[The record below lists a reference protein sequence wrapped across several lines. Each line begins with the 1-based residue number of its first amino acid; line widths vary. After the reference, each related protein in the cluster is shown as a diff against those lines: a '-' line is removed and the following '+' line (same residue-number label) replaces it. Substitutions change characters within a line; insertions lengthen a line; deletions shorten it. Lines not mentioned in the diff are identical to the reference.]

1 MTATGCVLFAKRLE
15 RGRFVWPQATSGS
28 GFADASPVIDAAGG
42 HRLAAA
48 GAHLGAAAVGV
59 TCEILL
65 HNFFRADEDANAQSS
80 CDTPRMSVATLPD
93 LNALPADAL
102 RALILAQHEQLISR
116 EREIEHLQLLLAK
129 LHRMQFG
136 RKSEKLQ
143 RQIEQLE
150 LRLEELESHRSEK
163 ECNAAEPASVIA
175 SSTPTAT
182 KPTRRALPDHL
193 PRQTRR
199 HEPKET
205 VCPQCQGELR
215 KLGED
220 VSEMLEYV
228 PASFVVI
235 RHVRTKLSCTK
246 CDCIVQAE
254 APSRPIERGVAGPG
268 LLAHVLVSKYCDH
281 LPLYRQSEMYARQD
295 VELERSTLAD
305 WVGSTSRLLQPLVEA
320 LRRYVTAADKLHAD
334 DTPVPVL
341 SPGNGKTKT
350 GRLWTYVR
358 DDRPAG
364 DSAAPA
370 VWFAYSP
377 DRKGEHPERHLEK
390 FRGTLQ
396 ADAYAGFN
404 QLYENGRIQQ
414 AACWA
419 HVRRKFY
426 DLEQAHASPVA
437 REALVRIGALY
448 GIEETIRGKPPD
460 ERRAVRQAQSKPL
473 LDFLRQWFEATL
485 SKLSR
490 KSETTVAIRYA
501 LSRWDALT
509 RYIEDGHI
517 EIDNNAAE
525 RSLRGVALGR
535 KNYLFAGS
543 DTGGERA
550 AVIYSLIGSAKL
562 TGLDPE
568 AYLREVLTRIA
579 DHPINRI
586 EELLPWNIGST
597 PAEVST

>member
-1 MTATGCVLFAKRLE
+1 MSA
-15 RGRFVWPQATSGS
+15 
-28 GFADASPVIDAAGG
+28 
-42 HRLAAA
+42 LA
-48 GAHLGAAAVGV
+48 
-59 TCEILL
+59 
-65 HNFFRADEDANAQSS
+65 
-80 CDTPRMSVATLPD
+80 LPD
-93 LNALPADAL
+93 LKALPADAL
-102 RALILAQHEQLISR
+102 RALILAQHTQLLAKDEQLQSR

-129 LHRMQFG
+129 LQRMQFG
-136 RKSEKLQ
+136 RKSEKLE

-150 LRLEELESHRSEK
+150 LRLEELESKRSEP
-163 ECNAAEPASVIA
+163 EPNAPEPAPVAA
-175 SSTPTAT
+175 SSTPIT
-182 KPTRRALPDHL
+182 KPTRRALPAHL

-205 VCPQCQGELR
+205 ACPECQGELR

-235 RHVRTKLSCTK
+235 RHVRTKLSWTK

-254 APSRPIERGVAGPG
+254 APSRPIARGMAGAG

-281 LPLYRQSEMYARQD
+281 LPLYRQSEIYGRQG
-295 VELERSTLAD
+295 VELERSTMAD
-305 WVGSTSRLLQPLVEA
+305 WAGGSSRLLEPLVEA
-320 LRRYVTAADKLHAD
+320 LRRYVTAAGKLHAD

-341 SPGNGKTKT
+341 APGQGKTKT

-358 DDRPAG
+358 DDRPAR
-364 DSAAPA
+364 DARAPA

-377 DRKGEHPERHLEK
+377 DRKGEHPAQHLEK

-404 QLYENGRIQQ
+404 QLYEDGRIQQ

-419 HVRRKFY
+419 HVRRHFY
-426 DLEQAHASPVA
+426 DLEQAHSSPVA
-437 REALVRIGALY
+437 REELQRIGALY
-448 GIEETIRGKPPD
+448 GVEEEIRGKPPD
-460 ERRAVRQAQSKPL
+460 QRRAVRQTQSKPL
-473 LDFLRQWFEATL
+473 LDSLRQWFEATL

-490 KSETTVAIRYA
+490 KSETTAAIRYA

-509 RYIEDGHI
+509 RYINDGHI

-543 DTGGERA
+543 DAGGERA
-550 AVIYSLIGSAKL
+550 ATLYSLIGSAKL
-562 TGLDPE
+562 NGLDPE
-568 AYLREVLTRIA
+568 AYLREVLSRIA

-586 EELLPWNIGST
+586 EELLPWNVAASLSPVIDPET
-597 PAEVST
+597 

>member
-1 MTATGCVLFAKRLE
+1 M
-15 RGRFVWPQATSGS
+15 S
-28 GFADASPVIDAAGG
+28 IAA
-42 HRLAAA
+42 
-48 GAHLGAAAVGV
+48 
-59 TCEILL
+59 
-65 HNFFRADEDANAQSS
+65 
-80 CDTPRMSVATLPD
+80 LPD
-93 LNALPADAL
+93 LNGLPAEAL
-102 RALILAQHEQLISR
+102 RALILAQHEQLLSTENKLTATEEQLLSR
-116 EREIEHLQLLLAK
+116 EREIEHLKLLLVK

-150 LRLEELESHRSEK
+150 LRLEELESNGSEREPEAPK
-163 ECNAAEPASVIA
+163 PAPVISASTSTAAKRA
-175 SSTPTAT
+175 
-182 KPTRRALPDHL
+182 RRALPAHL
-193 PRQTRR
+193 PRQTRT
-199 HEPKET
+199 HVPKET
-205 VCPQCQGELR
+205 VCPQCQGELS

-235 RHVRTKLSCTK
+235 RHLRSKLSCTK

-268 LLAHVLVSKYCDH
+268 LLAHVLVSKYSDH
-281 LPLYRQSEMYARQD
+281 LPLYRQSEIYARQD

-305 WVGSTSRLLQPLVEA
+305 WVGGCSRLLEPLVEA
-320 LRRYVTAADKLHAD
+320 LRRYVMSAGKLHAD

-341 SPGNGKTKT
+341 APGQGKTKT

-364 DSAAPA
+364 DTAAPA
-370 VWFAYSP
+370 VWFAYSAN
-377 DRKGEHPERHLEK
+377 RKGEHPERHLKK

-404 QLYENGRIQQ
+404 QLCENGRIEH

-419 HVRRKFY
+419 HVRRHLY

-437 REALVRIGALY
+437 REALARIGALY
-448 GIEETIRGKPPD
+448 EIEEQIRGKPPD
-460 ERRAVRQAQSKPL
+460 QRRAVRQAQSKPL
-473 LDFLRQWFEATL
+473 LDALRQWFEATL
-485 SKLSR
+485 STLSR
-490 KSETTVAIRYA
+490 KSETTAAIRYA
-501 LSRWDALT
+501 LTRWEALT
-509 RYIEDGHI
+509 RFVDHGRIEM
-517 EIDNNAAE
+517 DNNAAE

-543 DTGGERA
+543 DAGGERA
-550 AVIYSLIGSAKL
+550 AAIYSLIGSAKL
-562 TGLDPE
+562 NYLDPE
-568 AYLREVLTRIA
+568 TYLREVLTRIA

-586 EELLPWNIGST
+586 EELLPWNLAASLLRT
-597 PAEVST
+597 NATAA

>member
-1 MTATGCVLFAKRLE
+1 M
-15 RGRFVWPQATSGS
+15 
-28 GFADASPVIDAAGG
+28 
-42 HRLAAA
+42 
-48 GAHLGAAAVGV
+48 AVTV
-59 TCEILL
+59 
-65 HNFFRADEDANAQSS
+65 
-80 CDTPRMSVATLPD
+80 LPD
-93 LNALPADAL
+93 LNVLSAEAL
-102 RALILAQHEQLISR
+102 RALILVQHEQLVTTDEQLQSR
-116 EREIEHLQLLLAK
+116 EREIEHLKLLLAK

-136 RKSEKLQ
+136 RKSEKLS

-150 LRLEELESHRSEK
+150 LRLEELESNRSEK
-163 ECNAAEPASVIA
+163 EPAPLEPTSLPAS
-175 SSTPTAT
+175 AT
-182 KPTRRALPDHL
+182 TTGAKPSRHALPGHL
-193 PRQTRR
+193 PRETRG

-220 VSEMLEYV
+220 VAEVLEYV
-228 PASFVVI
+228 PASFRVI
-235 RHVRTKLSCTK
+235 RHVRPKLSCTK

-254 APSRPIERGVAGPG
+254 APRRPIERGLAGPG

-281 LPLYRQSEMYARQD
+281 QPLYRQSEIYARQGID
-295 VELERSTLAD
+295 LERSTLAD
-305 WVGSTSRLLQPLVEA
+305 WVGGASQLLDPLVEA
-320 LRRYVTAADKLHAD
+320 LHRYVIAASKLHAD

-341 SPGNGKTKT
+341 APGNGRTKT

-364 DSAAPA
+364 DQAAPA

-377 DRKGEHPERHLEK
+377 DRKGEHPEQHLKK

-404 QLYENGRIQQ
+404 QLYQDGRIRQ

-419 HVRRKFY
+419 HVRRHFY

-437 REALVRIGALY
+437 REALARIGALY
-448 GIEETIRGKPPD
+448 GIEEQIRGKPPE
-460 ERRAVRQAQSKPL
+460 ERRAVRQAHSKPL
-473 LDFLRQWFEATL
+473 LDSVRQWFEATL
-485 SKLSR
+485 TKLSR
-490 KSETTVAIRYA
+490 KSDTTVAIRYA
-501 LSRWDALT
+501 LSRWEALA
-509 RYIEDGHI
+509 RYIEDGQI
-517 EIDNNAAE
+517 EMDNNAAE

-543 DTGGERA
+543 DAGGKRA
-550 AVIYSLIGSAKL
+550 AVVYSLIGSAKL
-562 TGLDPE
+562 NDLDPE

-586 EELLPWNIGST
+586 EELLPWNIN
-597 PAEVST
+597 PLIPEVST

>member
-1 MTATGCVLFAKRLE
+1 MAVTA
-15 RGRFVWPQATSGS
+15 
-28 GFADASPVIDAAGG
+28 
-42 HRLAAA
+42 
-48 GAHLGAAAVGV
+48 
-59 TCEILL
+59 
-65 HNFFRADEDANAQSS
+65 
-80 CDTPRMSVATLPD
+80 LPD
-93 LNALPADAL
+93 LNVLPAERL
-102 RALILAQHEQLISR
+102 RALILAQHQELITKDEQLLSR
-116 EREIEHLQLLLAK
+116 EREIEHLKLLLVK

-150 LRLEELESHRSEK
+150 LRLEELESNRSQK
-163 ECNAAEPASVIA
+163 ETQPSEPASVPA
-175 SSTPTAT
+175 SATPAAA
-182 KPTRRALPDHL
+182 KPTRRTLPSHL

-199 HEPKET
+199 HEAKET

-235 RHVRTKLSCTK
+235 RHVRPKLSCTK

-254 APSRPIERGVAGPG
+254 APSRAIERGLAGPG

-281 LPLYRQSEMYARQD
+281 QPLYRQSEIYARQG
-295 VELERSTLAD
+295 VELERSTMAD
-305 WVGSTSRLLQPLVEA
+305 WVGGCTRLLEPLVEA

-341 SPGNGKTKT
+341 APGQGKTKT

-364 DSAAPA
+364 DTAAPA

-377 DRKGEHPERHLEK
+377 DRKGEHPAQHLKK

-404 QLYENGRIQQ
+404 QLYEDGRIQP

-419 HVRRKFY
+419 HVRRHFY
-426 DLEQAHASPVA
+426 DLEQAHSSPVA
-437 REALVRIGALY
+437 REALQRIGGLY
-448 GIEETIRGKPPD
+448 GIEESIRSRPPD
-460 ERRAVRQAQSKPL
+460 ERRAVRQAQAKPIV
-473 LDFLRQWFEATL
+473 DSLRHWLEATL

-543 DTGGERA
+543 DAGGERA
-550 AVIYSLIGSAKL
+550 AAIYTLMGSAKL
-562 TGLDPE
+562 NGLDPE
-568 AYLREVLTRIA
+568 AYLRQVLTRIA

-586 EELLPWNIGST
+586 DELLPWNLNPTS
-597 PAEVST
+597 AEVST

>member
-1 MTATGCVLFAKRLE
+1 MAM
-15 RGRFVWPQATSGS
+15 
-28 GFADASPVIDAAGG
+28 AA
-42 HRLAAA
+42 
-48 GAHLGAAAVGV
+48 
-59 TCEILL
+59 
-65 HNFFRADEDANAQSS
+65 
-80 CDTPRMSVATLPD
+80 LPD
-93 LNALPADAL
+93 LNVLSGEAL
-102 RALILAQHEQLISR
+102 RALILAQHEQLLSTEDRLTATQEQLLSR
-116 EREIEHLQLLLAK
+116 EREIEHLKLLLAK

-136 RKSEKLQ
+136 RKSEKLA

-150 LRLEELESHRSEK
+150 LRLEELESNRSEI
-163 ECNAAEPASVIA
+163 EPNSPDAAPVTASLI
-175 SSTPTAT
+175 PTAG
-182 KPTRRALPDHL
+182 KPTRRALPDQL
-193 PRQTRR
+193 PRQTRT
-199 HEPKET
+199 HVPKET
-205 VCPQCQGELR
+205 ACPQCQGELR

-254 APSRPIERGVAGPG
+254 APSRPIERGIAGPG

-281 LPLYRQSEMYARQD
+281 QPLYRQSEIYARQD

-305 WVGSTSRLLQPLVEA
+305 WVGGSAGLLEPLVEA
-320 LRRYVTAADKLHAD
+320 LRRYVIAAGKLHAD

-341 SPGNGKTKT
+341 APGNGKTKT

-364 DSAAPA
+364 DTAAPA

-377 DRKGEHPERHLEK
+377 DRKGEHPERHLQK
-390 FRGTLQ
+390 FCGTLQ

-404 QLYENGRIQQ
+404 QLYENGRIEQ

-426 DLEQAHASPVA
+426 DLQQAHASPTA
-437 REALVRIGALY
+437 TEALERIGALY
-448 GIEETIRGKPPD
+448 RIEEPIRGRPPE
-460 ERRAVRQAQSKPL
+460 ERREVRQAQAKPL
-473 LDFLRQWFEATL
+473 LDSLRQWFEATL

-490 KSETTVAIRYA
+490 KSDTTAAIRYA
-501 LSRWDALT
+501 LSRWDALL

-517 EIDNNAAE
+517 EIDNNTAE

-543 DTGGERA
+543 DAGGERA
-550 AVIYSLIGSAKL
+550 AAIYSLIGSAKL
-562 TGLDPE
+562 NGLDPE

-586 EELLPWNIGST
+586 EELLPWNLAARPSSANET
-597 PAEVST
+597 AA